1 MRPDMLESLSKLY
14 RRGL

>member
-1 MRPDMLESLSKLY
+1 MVPDMLESPSKLY